1 MKTFFAL
8 GLFMLWATVPVTASI
23 IDVPATLPSI
33 QAAIDSAASGD
44 TVRVAD
50 GVYLENINFSEKSIV
65 VCSWFPFDG
74 DSLHIDSTIIDGS
87 AAEEPVVLFNAVE
100 DTTSVL
106 DGFTIRGGSGL
117 YSSYYAARVGG
128 GILIFGGGARIR
140 NNRIM
145 DNAVNYTGTVAG
157 GGIFADVGA
166 YRSLIIENN
175 RVEHNTV
182 QGNVGYGGGIF
193 ILSDGPSFV
202 TGNRIAYNHV
212 AADLEAG
219 GGGIGVQNWS
229 IGSYSPLIAANSVMF
244 NSALGNEMSLSGTGG
259 GIMLAWTSPE
269 LRNNIVARN
278 HAGAGGGI
286 SVFNYLDKNSKTG
299 APEIPVP
306 AGILVARKAA
316 TDVTYFPKTV
326 LINTVVADNRA
337 DGPGGGLLDV
347 NLVSTLHNS
356 IVWGNVAPIDSQIN
370 GSFAVG
376 YSIVQGGWDGTG
388 NSAVDPIF
396 IDTLD
401 YNLHPELSPAIDAGD
416 PAEIYQDVENPGQ
429 PGVPL
434 FPALGSLRNDMGA
447 YGGDWNVRYT
457 IPHGPQFAA
466 FLERINSALYPQRQ
480 AIADSFVTANLPM
493 PFVENG
499 MAYFIYTGSASTVY
513 WAGDANGW
521 SGELTPMIRAGGVNF
536 WYYPQLFEPD
546 ARIDYKFVLNGT
558 TWILDPKNPNQVSG
572 GYGPNSELAMPD
584 YVQPWEI
591 QPDASIPHGTLHTHN
606 VYSAA
611 LNTTRTVKV
620 YTPHMYEAAVNDSFP
635 VMLFHDGLEY
645 ISLASAV
652 NTLDN
657 LIAAEQI
664 RPIIAVFVPP
674 GNRTE
679 EYAGYLTDNFTQF
692 IVYELMNVFIN
703 YRILSDPQ
711 YRGMTGPSYGGLIT
725 TEICYKHPE
734 AFGLCAPYSP
744 SYWAKDQEIYN
755 LVTGG
760 PKKDIK
766 FYLDWGRYEPSIQM
780 LALAMRDSLIA
791 DGYEIEWNEWPEGHS
806 WGSWRAHLDNA
817 LTYFFPWDSVLN
829 VPETETVPMQFE
841 LAQNYPN
848 PFNPVTTIQFSIPT
862 AGFVSLKVYN
872 VLGQPVATLLAQE
885 LPAGQQEVIWDA
897 SGLASVVYYYQL
909 KSGSLGTTR
918 KMIVLK

>member
-1 MKTFFAL
+1 
-8 GLFMLWATVPVTASI
+8 MLWATVPVTAAI

-33 QAAIDSAASGD
+33 QAAIDSAVHGD

-166 YRSLIIENN
+166 YRSRIIENN
-175 RVEHNTV
+175 CVENNTV

-376 YSIVQGGWDGTG
+376 YSIVQGG
-388 NSAVDPIF
+388 
-396 IDTLD
+396 
-401 YNLHPELSPAIDAGD
+401 
-416 PAEIYQDVENPGQ
+416 
-429 PGVPL
+429 
-434 FPALGSLRNDMGA
+434 
-447 YGGDWNVRYT
+447 
-457 IPHGPQFAA
+457 
-466 FLERINSALYPQRQ
+466 
-480 AIADSFVTANLPM
+480 
-493 PFVENG
+493 
-499 MAYFIYTGSASTVY
+499 
-513 WAGDANGW
+513 
-521 SGELTPMIRAGGVNF
+521 
-536 WYYPQLFEPD
+536 
-546 ARIDYKFVLNGT
+546 
-558 TWILDPKNPNQVSG
+558 
-572 GYGPNSELAMPD
+572 
-584 YVQPWEI
+584 
-591 QPDASIPHGTLHTHN
+591 
-606 VYSAA
+606 
-611 LNTTRTVKV
+611 
-620 YTPHMYEAAVNDSFP
+620 
-635 VMLFHDGLEY
+635 
-645 ISLASAV
+645 
-652 NTLDN
+652 
-657 LIAAEQI
+657 
-664 RPIIAVFVPP
+664 
-674 GNRTE
+674 
-679 EYAGYLTDNFTQF
+679 
-692 IVYELMNVFIN
+692 
-703 YRILSDPQ
+703 
-711 YRGMTGPSYGGLIT
+711 
-725 TEICYKHPE
+725 
-734 AFGLCAPYSP
+734 
-744 SYWAKDQEIYN
+744 
-755 LVTGG
+755 
-760 PKKDIK
+760 
-766 FYLDWGRYEPSIQM
+766 
-780 LALAMRDSLIA
+780 
-791 DGYEIEWNEWPEGHS
+791 
-806 WGSWRAHLDNA
+806 
-817 LTYFFPWDSVLN
+817 
-829 VPETETVPMQFE
+829 
-841 LAQNYPN
+841 
-848 PFNPVTTIQFSIPT
+848 
-862 AGFVSLKVYN
+862 
-872 VLGQPVATLLAQE
+872 
-885 LPAGQQEVIWDA
+885 
-897 SGLASVVYYYQL
+897 
-909 KSGSLGTTR
+909 
-918 KMIVLK
+918 